1 MSEDSE
7 PQSKTKALPSQ
18 PLHPSVI
25 PKLDPEYIE
34 FHNATFQYL
43 PPVYAIPWNPAFRG
57 PKLPGTTKPLE
68 VGKIQDYE
76 LTNTDCRTY
85 TPPGEKPQS
94 GWPLFITFHGGGWMF
109 GRIDS
114 DASFAT
120 RMCLNANCV
129 VMAVNYRLAPEHPYP
144 AAVEDAIDS
153 LQWVVKHGKDKL
165 NVDMTRIAVGGMSE
179 GGNLA
184 AALALK
190 APTITPPLP
199 YPLIFQLLVVPI
211 TDNTS
216 TATSPH
222 ASWKTYEH
230 APLRTAKAMLWFRHN
245 YLPDEAKRSDWLVS
259 PLLAPEDVLSGAPKT
274 WVAVAEVDI
283 LKDEAEKY
291 AEKLESAG
299 VSVKVVCYEKVP
311 HMFASLDGVL
321 SAGKRLVQ
329 DAGEALKEAFLG
341 S

>member
-1 MSEDSE
+1 MSE
-7 PQSKTKALPSQ
+7 PQTKPSQ
-18 PLHPSVI
+18 PLHPSLI
-25 PKLDPEYIE
+25 PKLDPEYVE
-34 FHNATFQYL
+34 FHNENLQYL
-43 PPVYAIPWNPAFRG
+43 PQSHAYSTLPWNPAFREVDF
-57 PKLPGTTKPLE
+57 PGTTKSLE
-68 VGKIQDYE
+68 VGKVQDYE
-76 LTNTDCRTY
+76 LTNTKCRTY

-94 GWPLFITFHGGGWMF
+94 GWPLFIVFHGGGWVF

-120 RMCLNANCV
+120 KLCINANCV
-129 VMAVNYRLAPEHPYP
+129 VMSVNYRHAPEHPYP

-165 NVDMTRIAVGGMSE
+165 NVDMSRIAVGGISA

-199 YPLIFQLLVVPI
+199 HPLIFQILVVPI

-216 TATSPH
+216 TATSPSPH
-222 ASWKTYEH
+222 ASWKTNEH
-230 APLRTAKAMLWFRHN
+230 TPVLTPEAMLWARHS
-245 YLPDEAKRSDWLVS
+245 YLPDEAKRSEWLAS

-274 WVAVAEVDI
+274 WVAVAELDI
-283 LKDEAEKY
+283 LKDEAERY

-299 VSVKVVCYEKVP
+299 VSVKVVRYEKVP
-311 HMFASLDGVL
+311 HAFAVLDNVL
-321 SAGKRLVQ
+321 SAGKRMVQ
-329 DAGEALKEAFLG
+329 DAGEALREAFWG
-341 S
+341 K